1 MYLIMASA
9 LGIILCQYTV
19 DSLFQHLNGGT
30 IYAIQLMPEAKIL
43 TETHSSDYQPFANN
57 FFCASVGFGIVL
69 LVSML
74 FSLMCGIQNRRG
86 AYFQG
91 VKFYIV
97 VIFALIMMCNF
108 LKPCLHIN
116 SKGKLIM
123 DKNKISQMF
132 FAMEMFNP
140 YVGFAFGVLAY
151 STAISQMVCVPELL
165 IYT

>member
-1 MYLIMASA
+1 
-9 LGIILCQYTV
+9 
-19 DSLFQHLNGGT
+19 
-30 IYAIQLMPEAKIL
+30 
-43 TETHSSDYQPFANN
+43 
-57 FFCASVGFGIVL
+57 
-69 LVSML
+69 
-74 FSLMCGIQNRRG
+74 MCGIQNRRG

-97 VIFALIMMCNF
+97 MIFVFIMICNF

-123 DKNKISQMF
+123 DRTKISNMF
-132 FAMEMFNP
+132 FALEMFNP
-140 YVGFAFGVLAY
+140 FVGFAFGVLAY